1 MGSCKAGYVLT
12 PVSSN
17 CSTGPLCFPRV
28 PRVPEGRPPNHVL
41 PLGGAPHRRAD
52 RTQRTNPTDI
62 WPGPAPQLG
71 QRRPQTSSHQPKSA
85 QRKNPTDIGNIA
97 SSWPRPRA
105 RAPPACA
112 ISARH
117 SPALLQG
124 ASPFCNLEQL
134 VLDKNCA
141 GRFFKGPGLRG
152 CGSRPQIDRG
162 GRRGVFSSTSQ
173 RSTVL

>member
-1 MGSCKAGYVLT
+1 MALSVLPLLAGVLT
-12 PVSSN
+12 PITSN
-17 CSTGPLCFPRV
+17 GSA
-28 PRVPEGRPPNHVL
+28 GRPRSPCDPLAPGGCPSHHMP
-41 PLGGAPHRRAD
+41 PLGGGAQRRAD
-52 RTQRTNPTDI
+52 GGQRTNPTDI
-62 WPGPAPQLG
+62 CPGPKTAHLYAKK
-71 QRRPQTSSHQPKSA
+71 PKSA
-85 QRKNPTDIGNIA
+85 QRENPTDIGNIA

-173 RSTVL
+173 RNTVL